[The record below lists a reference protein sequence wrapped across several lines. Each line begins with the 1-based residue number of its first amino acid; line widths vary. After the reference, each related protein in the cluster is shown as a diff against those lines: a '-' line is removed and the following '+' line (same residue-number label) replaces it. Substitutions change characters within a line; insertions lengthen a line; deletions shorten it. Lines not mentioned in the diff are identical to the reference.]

1 LSSFFGFFGFGA
13 GAGKI
18 GDVFGIVATTW
29 ML

>member
-18 GDVFGIVATTW
+18 GDGFGIATTW